1 MTVSKSI
8 IHFAHANGIPLPSY
22 GPLLDALE
30 AQRVIGKP
38 MLAHDPKFPPNN
50 QWSNIADEII
60 DYIENNASQP
70 VIGIGHSLGSV
81 CTFIAAQKRPDL
93 FNQVIMLDPP
103 IIYGPASFAV
113 KALKR
118 FNKLDH
124 FTPAGKSKNRKQVW
138 TSLTEATEYFQSKRL
153 YNSFHP
159 ECFNG
164 YLGSALRHTNDG
176 VELGY
181 LVDHEVALFRTPPD
195 NFSSYKHPS
204 PIPIHIVY
212 GDKSDAS
219 FPKYI
224 KPFARRFGAKQL
236 IIPGEHMF
244 PLQNPIETAEI
255 INELLSQETITT

>member
-1 MTVSKSI
+1 MTSLKPI

-22 GPLLDALE
+22 GPLLDALK
-30 AQRVIGKP
+30 ADQVIGKP
-38 MLAHDPKFPPNN
+38 MLAHDPSFPPNN

-60 DYIENNASQP
+60 QYIENNGTQP
-70 VIGIGHSLGSV
+70 VVGIGHSLGSV

-93 FNQVIMLDPP
+93 FQRVIMLDPP
-103 IIYGPASFAV
+103 IIYGPASLAV

-118 FNKLDH
+118 LNKIDH

-138 TSLTEATEYFQSKRL
+138 KNLAEARDYFESKRL

-164 YLGSALRHTNDG
+164 YLESALTHTNNG
-176 VELGY
+176 VELSY

-195 NFSSYKHPS
+195 NFSSYQHPS
-204 PIPIHIVY
+204 PVPIHIVY

-224 KPFARRFGAKQL
+224 KPFARRFGAKQQ
-236 IIPGEHMF
+236 IISAEHMF
-244 PLQNPIETAEI
+244 PLQNPLETAQL
-255 INELLSQETITT
+255 INELISKERTSV